1 MMLCRWWVAASL
13 ERENLVVVS
22 QELVLFLLYG
32 LFVLFEQ
39 CLMAVFFVGVSVVTF
54 HFISCLKERFFP
66 MGIDIFI

>member
-1 MMLCRWWVAASL
+1 MPLVGGGLSR
-13 ERENLVVVS
+13 EREPGCC
-22 QELVLFLLYG
+22 FPGIRTIPTIG